1 MYHAQLIRGWRY
13 AELYTTDGLFAVII
27 LFCHFCIILMLL
39 CFWDWSK
46 AKDDD
51 DYDSGEGGVTKGI
64 EDHEEMT
71 DKLGFRMS
79 NSNNYVE
86 GVINL

>member
-1 MYHAQLIRGWRY
+1 M
-13 AELYTTDGLFAVII
+13 
-27 LFCHFCIILMLL
+27 

-51 DYDSGEGGVTKGI
+51 DYDSGEGGLTKGI

-71 DKLGFRMS
+71 DKLGFRMP
-79 NSNNYVE
+79 NSNDYVE

>member
-13 AELYTTDGLFAVII
+13 AELYTTDGLLAVII
-27 LFCHFCIILMLL
+27 LLCHFSIILMLF

-46 AKDDD
+46 SKDDD
-51 DYDSGEGGVTKGI
+51 DYDSGEGGVTKSI
-64 EDHEEMT
+64 EDHEKMT
-71 DKLGFRMS
+71 DKLGFRMPSS
-79 NSNNYVE
+79 NDYVE

>member
-1 MYHAQLIRGWRY
+1 M
-13 AELYTTDGLFAVII
+13 LF
-27 LFCHFCIILMLL
+27 

-51 DYDSGEGGVTKGI
+51 DYDSGKGGVTKGI

-71 DKLGFRMS
+71 DKLGFRMP
-79 NSNNYVE
+79 NSNDYVE